1 MLFWVLGF
9 VWVWFVDVKMSDEK
23 VTLANFHVH
32 VYVYFSEK
40 NYVLNNVQMLG
51 DVHMPFG

>member
-1 MLFWVLGF
+1 MNMLFWVLGF

-23 VTLANFHVH
+23 VMLANFHVY

-40 NYVLNNVQMLG
+40 LCAEQCSNAG
-51 DVHMPFG
+51 